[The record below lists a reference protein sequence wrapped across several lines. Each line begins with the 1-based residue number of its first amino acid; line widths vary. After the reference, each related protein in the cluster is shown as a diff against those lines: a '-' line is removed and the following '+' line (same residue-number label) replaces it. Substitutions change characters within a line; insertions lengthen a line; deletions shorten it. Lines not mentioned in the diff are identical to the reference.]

1 MLADKRNLD
10 RHLEFAHNQGI
21 QGKKKCGVCQRL
33 FKNQPSLDHHYR
45 QIHKMSA
52 VDGQALQQSASLH
65 CKAVWSHR
73 KMQENNNNNSI

>member
-1 MLADKRNLD
+1 MLNPFPNLKNKLKNTDKRNLD
-10 RHLEFAHNQGI
+10 RHLEFAHQVI

-52 VDGQALQQSASLH
+52 VDGQALQQ
-65 CKAVWSHR
+65 
-73 KMQENNNNNSI
+73 

>member
-1 MLADKRNLD
+1 MPFQSFECNLCHKLLADKRNLD
-10 RHLEFAHNQGI
+10 RHLEFAHQVI

-52 VDGQALQQSASLH
+52 VDGQALQ
-65 CKAVWSHR
+65 K
-73 KMQENNNNNSI
+73 

>member
-1 MLADKRNLD
+1 MAFQSFECNLCHKLLADKRNLD
-10 RHLEFAHNQGI
+10 RHLEFAHQVI

-52 VDGQALQQSASLH
+52 VDGQALQQ
-65 CKAVWSHR
+65 
-73 KMQENNNNNSI
+73 